1 MTLGRVTQLPASRGQ
16 AGYRVQARFAFR
28 PALAN
33 EAGMPLVLL
42 GRAEENS
49 ASLRFASD
57 ATAVTAL
64 VIACR
69 LYPHKGSGP
78 RSSASADEPPQQHHQ
93 PHGKEGRESLGA
105 QSPDPR

>member
-16 AGYRVQARFAFR
+16 ADYRVQARFTSR
-28 PALAN
+28 RALAN

-42 GRAEENS
+42 GRAGENS
-49 ASLRFASD
+49 GSLRFASD

-69 LYPHKGSGP
+69 LYP
-78 RSSASADEPPQQHHQ
+78 A
-93 PHGKEGRESLGA
+93 
-105 QSPDPR
+105 

>member
-16 AGYRVQARFAFR
+16 GGYRAQAMFTSRR
-28 PALAN
+28 ALAN
-33 EAGMPLVLL
+33 EVGMPLVRL
-42 GRAEENS
+42 GRAGENS

-69 LYPHKGSGP
+69 LYP
-78 RSSASADEPPQQHHQ
+78 R
-93 PHGKEGRESLGA
+93 RESLGA